1 VFTVIKSKF
10 RSLRRFMSQGKRAAT
25 YLGILGTILILFL
38 HTSAPSII
46 QNVINRLE
54 YLLYDQRMAVM
65 PKAVK
70 SAENKIVIVDLD
82 ERSLQAEGQYPWNR
96 IKVGQLT
103 EQLSEYGALVV
114 GFDIT
119 FPEPDRNIRDLLAP
133 VDLSSLDPAFAQT
146 LAEIEPSTNGDLYFA
161 NAMANTI
168 DAVLAI
174 NFSPQGAVSY
184 NELPDSIVEIES
196 ELASKITLTDMTGFT
211 GNIPILQDAARGN
224 GSMNQE
230 PDADGVVRR
239 VPLVIRYGEQLFPTL
254 SLEMFRVYNLL
265 ENYEIETFSYD
276 DVEVVT
282 AVRLGR
288 GPGSFL
294 IPTDGRGYVNVPYV
308 GSSTRDE
315 DNFFPYISATD
326 VLRGTL
332 SESEKELLE
341 NSLVLVGTSAPGL
354 GDLRAMPLQKLY
366 PGVEVH
372 ANMLNALLN
381 AVNMTALTV
390 SEGEA
395 STASAFA
402 SFANTDVRIFPYRP
416 DWIAGAMLVGLTII
430 GLGLSVLFPYLGPAS
445 MASSGFALIGL
456 GVWGNFELWSVYKLD
471 FPMVLVIALILL
483 ITTINLIYGF
493 LAESQTRKVIKGMFD
508 QYVPP
513 AHIDSMLADP
523 DNYSFEGE
531 SKELSVL
538 FSDIRGF
545 TSISE
550 VLNATQL
557 KKLLNDFFTPIT
569 GIIFEHN
576 GTIDKYVGDM
586 VMAFWGAPLTDH
598 NHRAN
603 AVRSALKMIEKT
615 EELKQEF
622 SAAGLPEVNI
632 GVGINTGM
640 MNVGDMG
647 STYRRSYT
655 VLGDAVNLGSRLESL
670 TKFYGIRLL
679 IGEATV
685 DGLEGFL
692 LRIVD
697 KVKVKGKDEAI
708 TCYEPLCET
717 AKATPELED
726 RVRQY
731 HAALDKLYAQR
742 WDEAEIAFKR
752 LLKLEPET
760 LLYQVHLER
769 IESLRELDLGPD
781 WDGSYTHTSK

>member
-1 VFTVIKSKF
+1 MVAFIKSKY
-10 RSLRRFMSQGKRAAT
+10 RSLRRFMSHGKRAAT
-25 YLGILGTILILFL
+25 YLGVLGTIFILFL
-38 HTSAPSII
+38 QTSAPSLL
-46 QNVINRLE
+46 QNVVNRLE
-54 YLLYDQRMAVM
+54 YLIYDQRMAVM
-65 PKAVK
+65 PKAIK
-70 SAENKIVIVDLD
+70 SPENKIVIVDLD

-103 EQLSEYGALVV
+103 ERLSEYGALVV

-119 FPEPDRNIRDLLAP
+119 FPEPDRNIRDLLEP
-133 VDLSSLDPAFAQT
+133 IDLSGLNPAFAET
-146 LAEIEPSTNGDLYFA
+146 LAEIEPSINGDLYFA
-161 NAMANTI
+161 NAMANTV

-174 NFSPQGAVSY
+174 NFSPLGAVSY
-184 NELPDSIVEIES
+184 NELPDSIVEIEA

-211 GNIPILQDAARGN
+211 GNIPVLQDAARGN

-254 SLEMFRVYNLL
+254 SLEMFRVYNFL
-265 ENYEIETFSYD
+265 ENYELETFTYD

-282 AVRLGR
+282 AIRLGK

-315 DNFFPYISATD
+315 NNFFPYISATD
-326 VLRGTL
+326 ILQGTL
-332 SESEKELLE
+332 SEEEKDILV

-402 SFANTDVRIFPYRP
+402 TFSNTDVRIFPYRP
-416 DWIAGAMLVGLTII
+416 DWIAGAMFVSLTV
-430 GLGLSVLFPYLGPAS
+430 LGIALSILFPYLGPTTMTAT
-445 MASSGFALIGL
+445 AIGL
-456 GVWGNFELWSVYKLD
+456 LGVGIWGNFQLWSVYKLD
-471 FPMVLVIALILL
+471 FPVVLIIALILL
-483 ITTINLIYGF
+483 ITGINLIYGF

-513 AHIDSMLADP
+513 AHIDSMLSNP

-550 VLNATQL
+550 VLSATQL

-586 VMAFWGAPLTDH
+586 VMAFWGAPLEDL

-603 AVRSALKMIEKT
+603 AVRSALKMKEKT

-622 SAAGLPEVNI
+622 SNAGLPEVNI

-670 TKFYGIRLL
+670 TKFYGIRLM
-679 IGEATV
+679 IGEETV
-685 DGLEGFL
+685 AGLDGFL
-692 LRIVD
+692 LRIID

-717 AKATPELED
+717 FEATPELEA

-731 HAALDKLYAQR
+731 HGALEKCYAQQ
-742 WDEAEIAFKR
+742 WGNAEAAFKE
-752 LLKLEPET
+752 LVELEPET
-760 LLYQVHLER
+760 LLYRVYLDR
-769 IESLRELDLGPD
+769 IESLRGQDLGAD

>member
-1 VFTVIKSKF
+1 
-10 RSLRRFMSQGKRAAT
+10 MSQGKRSAT
-25 YLGILGTILILFL
+25 YLGVLGTLVILFL
-38 HTSAPSII
+38 QTSAPSLL

-70 SAENKIVIVDLD
+70 PPENKIVIVDLD

-103 EQLSEYGALVV
+103 ERLSDYGSLVV

-133 VDLSSLDPAFAQT
+133 IDLESLDPAFSQT
-146 LAEIEPSTNGDLYFA
+146 LSEIESSIDADQYFA
-161 NAMANTI
+161 NAMSNTI
-168 DAVLAI
+168 DVVLAI

-196 ELASKITLTDMTGFT
+196 SLASKITLTDMTGFT
-211 GNIPILQDAARGN
+211 GNIPVLQDAARGN

-254 SLEMFRVYNLL
+254 ALEMFRVYNFL
-265 ENYEIETFSYD
+265 ENYELETYPYD

-282 AVRLGR
+282 AVRLGK

-294 IPTDGRGYVNVPYV
+294 IPSDGRGYVNVPYV
-308 GSSTRDE
+308 GSTTRDSN
-315 DNFFPYISATD
+315 NFFPYISATD

-332 SESEKELLE
+332 TEEEKEALV

-372 ANMLNALLN
+372 ANMLNALLS
-381 AVNMTALTV
+381 AVNLTALTI
-390 SEGEA
+390 SAGETN
-395 STASAFA
+395 TASAFA

-416 DWIAGAMLVGLTII
+416 DWIAGAMFVTLTILGI
-430 GLGLSVLFPYLGPAS
+430 GLAVLFPYLGPAS
-445 MASSGFALIGL
+445 MAAFASALL
-456 GVWGNFELWSVYKLD
+456 VLTVWGNFQLWSAYKLD
-471 FPMVLVIALILL
+471 FPMVLLIALILM
-483 ITTINLIYGF
+483 ITGINLIYGF

-513 AHIDSMLADP
+513 AHIDSMLSNP

-538 FSDIRGF
+538 FSDIRSF

-550 VLNATQL
+550 VLSASQL

-586 VMAFWGAPLTDH
+586 VMAFWGAPLEDLD
-598 NHRAN
+598 HRAH
-603 AVRSALKMIEKT
+603 AVRSALKMLEKT
-615 EELKQEF
+615 EELKQQF
-622 SAAGLPEVNI
+622 SDAGLPEVNI

-679 IGEATV
+679 IGEETV
-685 DGLEGFL
+685 EGLEGFE
-692 LRIVD
+692 LRVID
-697 KVKVKGKDEAI
+697 KVKVKGKEEAI
-708 TCYEPLCET
+708 TCYEPLCELEDS
-717 AKATPELED
+717 TPELKE
-726 RVRQY
+726 RVEQY
-731 HAALDKLYAQR
+731 HSALDMFYAQQ
-742 WDEAEIAFKR
+742 WDDAEAAFKA
-752 LLKLEPET
+752 LVSLEPET
-760 LLYQVHLER
+760 LLYQVYLER
-769 IESLRELDLGPD
+769 IDTLREEDLGSD

>member
-1 VFTVIKSKF
+1 VFALIKSKY
-10 RSLRRFMSQGKRAAT
+10 RALRRFMSQGRRLAT
-25 YLGILGTILILFL
+25 YLGVLGTIFILFL
-38 HTSAPSII
+38 QTSAPSPL
-46 QNVINRLE
+46 QNIINRLE

-65 PKAVK
+65 PKAIK
-70 SAENKIVIVDLD
+70 SPENKIVIVDLD

-103 EQLSEYGALVV
+103 ERLSEYGSLVV

-133 VDLSSLDPAFAQT
+133 IDLDSLGPAFAQT
-146 LAEIEPSTNGDLYFA
+146 LAEIESSIDADQYFA
-161 NAMANTI
+161 NAMANSV

-174 NFSPQGAVSY
+174 NFSPQGSVSY
-184 NELPDSIVEIES
+184 NELPESIVEIEA
-196 ELASKITLTDMTGFT
+196 ELARKITLTDMAGFT
-211 GNIPILQDAARGN
+211 GNIPVLQDAARGN

-239 VPLVIRYGEQLFPTL
+239 VPLVIRYGEKLFPTL
-254 SLEMFRVYNLL
+254 SLEIFRVYNFL
-265 ENYEIETFSYD
+265 ENYELETFSYD
-276 DVEVVT
+276 DAEVLT
-282 AVRLGR
+282 AVRLGK

-308 GSSTRDE
+308 GSTTRDG

-326 VLRGTL
+326 ILRGTL
-332 SESEKELLE
+332 TEHEKDILI

-390 SEGEA
+390 SAGET

-402 SFANTDVRIFPYRP
+402 SFTKTDASIFPYRP
-416 DWIAGAMLVGLTII
+416 DWIAGAMFLILAV
-430 GLGLSVLFPYLGPAS
+430 LGIALSVLFPYLGPAS
-445 MASSGFALIGL
+445 MALFASALLGL
-456 GVWGNFELWSVYKLD
+456 SVWGNFQLWSAFKLD
-471 FPMVLVIALILL
+471 FPMVLLITLILV
-483 ITTINLIYGF
+483 ITAINLIYGF

-513 AHIDSMLADP
+513 AHIDSMLANP
-523 DNYSFEGE
+523 DSYSFEGE

-550 VLNATQL
+550 VLSAGQL

-576 GTIDKYVGDM
+576 GTVDKYVGDM
-586 VMAFWGAPLTDH
+586 VMAFWGAPLEDLDH
-598 NHRAN
+598 RNH
-603 AVRSALKMIEKT
+603 AVRSALKMLEKT
-615 EELKQEF
+615 EELKQQF
-622 SAAGLPEVNI
+622 VAAGLPEVNI
-632 GVGINTGM
+632 GVGINTGI

-679 IGEATV
+679 IGEETV
-685 DGLEGFL
+685 NGLDGFL
-692 LRIVD
+692 LRIID
-697 KVKVKGKDEAI
+697 KVKVKGKEEAI
-708 TCYEPLCET
+708 TCYEPLCEIQQST
-717 AKATPELED
+717 AELEA
-726 RVRQY
+726 RVAQY
-731 HAALDKLYAQR
+731 HAALDHFYSQH
-742 WDEAEIAFKR
+742 WDEAEAAFKV
-752 LLKLEPET
+752 LAKLEPET
-760 LLYQVHLER
+760 LLYQVYLER
-769 IESLRELDLGPD
+769 IDALKEQDLGAD
-781 WDGSYTHTSK
+781 WDGSFTHTSK